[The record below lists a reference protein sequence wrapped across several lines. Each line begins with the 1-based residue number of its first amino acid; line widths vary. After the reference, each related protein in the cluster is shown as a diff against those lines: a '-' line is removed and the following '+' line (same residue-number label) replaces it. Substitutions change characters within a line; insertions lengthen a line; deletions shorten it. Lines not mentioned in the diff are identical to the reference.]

1 LVRPALVSANAGFFR
16 HSTHT
21 YYDTHKIIGKQ
32 SKIGLILKIFV
43 GILISMKAGRPPK
56 PPEDRRDR
64 DMKIPL
70 SESERETIV
79 EAAEA
84 DESKPVTWARETLL
98 KAAKRKLTRG
108 TKGVE

>member
-16 HSTHT
+16 HSTNAH
-21 YYDTHKIIGKQ
+21 YHTHKISERQ
-32 SKIGLILKIFV
+32 SKTGLIPKIFV

-84 DESKPVTWARETLL
+84 DEAKPVTWARETLL

-108 TKGVE
+108 TRNVE